1 MKIHPTAIIDPSA
14 TLHESVIVGPYSII
28 DADVRI
34 GEGTVIDS
42 SVHIF
47 SGTTIGKNNHIFSGC
62 CLGSIPQD
70 LGYDPSTRTELIIGD
85 NNQFRE
91 GVLISRG
98 TKPESPTRIGDH
110 NFMMGNFHLGHDS
123 IMGNNCIMTQ
133 GAVVAGHVDIGNRV
147 FISGL
152 VAIHQFCRI
161 GNYAMVAGLS
171 KVTKGVPPFCT
182 ADGNPAQIIGQN
194 TVGLR
199 RAGMSSEVR
208 NAIKEAYRI
217 VYHSNLMTSQAIK
230 KLKEMD
236 SPMDEIKYIINFLES
251 SDRGVTDHSRLL
263 RE

>member
-1 MKIHPTAIIDPSA
+1 MKIHPTAIIDPGA
-14 TLHESVIVGPYSII
+14 VLHESVEVGPYSIVEG
-28 DADVRI
+28 DVRI
-34 GEGTVIDS
+34 GEGTVIGS

-47 SGTTIGKNNHIFSGC
+47 GGTTIGRNNRIHHGV

-70 LGYDPSTRTELIIGD
+70 IGFDTSVRTETIIGD

-98 TKPESPTRIGDH
+98 TKPESPTRIGDN

-123 IMGNNCIMTQ
+123 VMGNNCIITQ
-133 GAVVAGHVDIGNRV
+133 GAVIAGHVHIGNRV

-161 GNYAMVAGLS
+161 GDYAMVAGLS
-171 KVTKGVPPFCT
+171 KITKDVPPFCT

-194 TVGLR
+194 VVGLR
-199 RAGMSSEVR
+199 RAGKSSEVR
-208 NAIKEAYRI
+208 NAIKEAYRV

-236 SPMDEIKYIINFLES
+236 SPMEEIRYIVDFLES
-251 SDRGVTDHSRLL
+251 SDRGITDHSRLL